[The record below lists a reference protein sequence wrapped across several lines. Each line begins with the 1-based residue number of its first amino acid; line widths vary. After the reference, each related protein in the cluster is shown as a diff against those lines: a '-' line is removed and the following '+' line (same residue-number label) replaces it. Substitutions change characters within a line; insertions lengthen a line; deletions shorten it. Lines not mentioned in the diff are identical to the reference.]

1 MSGAVSDKPEAFNP
15 PPAGEFL
22 GHPKAL
28 WNLFGSEFW
37 ERFMYYGMRAMLA
50 VHVAAAFFSHL
61 GPGADA
67 QASVTYGGFTSL
79 VYMTGILGGYVA
91 DRILGYQRSIMLG
104 GVLMAIGSYMLMAP
118 DLTTFVMGLAVIVVG
133 NGLFKPNISTMVGK
147 LYAPGDARRDSGFT
161 IFYMGINAGALV
173 APIICSAWIGANYG
187 YRWGFFAAGTGMLLG
202 LVVFQ
207 ALKAWLGHVGTAP
220 AGREGMGNVGKV
232 LVGALL
238 LAVPAYFLLDMG
250 WQNAFAER
258 FAADGVFGML
268 LRKLGILG
276 LLPRIGGQVCG
287 FIELGRVHED
297 RHHHAVVVR
306 GGCAHERQVPLVQ
319 CPHRGHHPNAARP
332 GGSSGLELRLQL
344 LNRAHDFHDAAPLP
358 GPLRAGASEVL
369 PASDFASRRVSSTRA
384 SNRASCSG
392 ARSATA
398 SRCLTAAVGCRRSRQ
413 GRRVAQSGRNPT
425 DSGPGRARAVP
436 CGSPRAAS
444 FFSRP
449 RRVRPGADRARAG
462 HGPGLEDRGRPEV
475 QGRREGLQAP
485 PVRGRGQGL
494 RGGPRHRAASG
505 GAVQRRHRPSE
516 GRSTGA
522 RSQLVRALSAGCP
535 RR

>member
-104 GVLMAIGSYMLMAP
+104 GVLTAIGSYMLMAP

-187 YRWGFFAAGTGMLLG
+187 YRFFAAGTGMLLG

-276 LLPRIGGQVCG
+276 MLLVVMMVGLAAY
-287 FIELGRVHED
+287 FITSGIRSGEKQQL
-297 RHHHAVVVR
+297 
-306 GGCAHERQVPLVQ
+306 
-319 CPHRGHHPNAARP
+319 HRYIAMLILFAANI
-332 GGSSGLELRLQL
+332 LFWALFEQ
-344 LNRAHDFHDAAPLP
+344 
-358 GPLRAGASEVL
+358 AGASLNFLAQDHVNAPFHFTLFQSANPLFIVL
-369 PASDFASRRVSSTRA
+369 LAPVFAMMWPWLDKMNMNPSIPRKFAIALIGMAAGFALLVFALKNFLGPDDRIGWYWLAGLYLIHTMAELCLSPIGLSMVTKLAAPKNVGLSM
-384 SNRASCSG
+384 G
-392 ARSATA
+392 GWFLATA
-398 SRCLTAAVGCRRSRQ
+398 VANYLA
-413 GRRVAQSGRNPT
+413 GRISAI
-425 DSGPGRARAVP
+425 
-436 CGSPRAAS
+436 
-444 FFSRP
+444 
-449 RRVRPGADRARAG
+449 
-462 HGPGLEDRGRPEV
+462 
-475 QGRREGLQAP
+475 
-485 PVRGRGQGL
+485 
-494 RGGPRHRAASG
+494 ASG
-505 GAVQRRHRPSE
+505 GGGHGEAASSLAQY
-516 GRSTGA
+516 
-522 RSQLVRALSAGCP
+522 SQTFTMLIWAGLIVGGIYFLFAP
-535 RR
+535 LINKLMHGVK